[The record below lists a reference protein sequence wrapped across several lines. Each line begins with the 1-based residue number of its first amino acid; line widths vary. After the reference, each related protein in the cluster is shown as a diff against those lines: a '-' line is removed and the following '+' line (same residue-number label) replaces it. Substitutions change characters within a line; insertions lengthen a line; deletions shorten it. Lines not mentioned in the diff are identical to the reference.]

1 MFLKPPTRSDA
12 PKRKSPLLAFSN
24 KKRAVIPKALP
35 SDASL
40 ENAAAAER
48 EASRLSDPFYV
59 WLENLS
65 HRSAFVEAVEYLKL
79 GAPYK
84 GVSAFESKDALKE
97 LHAVWAPNPL
107 KNRADGVRDGLVGGW
122 WSAPDESVLL
132 EILEIELSSDRRG
145 QRVWRPAEY
154 SDASDAWVDAPPVG
168 FWKPLDVP
176 EESVRRILELI
187 CEFRSNQKM
196 EDASLARAAA
206 TDRAAAAARA
216 AAVASKDVAVLDDNA
231 SDVSQLERM
240 GVRWSRKIASE
251 VSRRSDF
258 GPSSGLSDAIRAL
271 RALKLK
277 IVTVE
282 ALNRMGGKTQPNGLV
297 VEEASRRVVDTPH
310 RFNNRYIFTG
320 PSTGAFIFGSSPG
333 TIAVPSSRAISRILQ
348 EQSLAD
354 LEGGG
359 FLCAK
364 PGTGCA
370 GRAGRGQVQ
379 AQAQG
384 RYYTTRKFT
393 RTICATCKADVEE
406 QFLEC
411 HCSNQWKTCPSCN
424 GIYNDAP
431 MQPCGG
437 RGCAPPK

>member
-48 EASRLSDPFYV
+48 EASRRSDPFYV

-65 HRSAFVEAVEYLKL
+65 HREAFVEAVEYLKL

-132 EILEIELSSDRRG
+132 DILEIELSSEKRNDG
-145 QRVWRPAEY
+145 AKDHDAY
-154 SDASDAWVDAPPVG
+154 SDAWRDAPPVG
-168 FWKPLDVP
+168 FWQPLEVP

-231 SDVSQLERM
+231 SDVSQLEKL
-240 GVRWSRKIASE
+240 GVRWTRKIASE

-271 RALKLK
+271 RAIKLK
-277 IVTVE
+277 IVTVD
-282 ALNRMGGKTQPNGLV
+282 ALNRMGGKTQPNVLV

-320 PSTGAFIFGSSPG
+320 PSTGSFMFGDQAG
-333 TIAVPSSRAISRILQ
+333 MIAVPSSRAIARILNDH
-348 EQSLAD
+348 SLAD
-354 LEGGG
+354 LECAG

-370 GRAGRGQVQ
+370 GRAGRGQAQ

-393 RTICATCKADVEE
+393 RTICSTCTNEITD

-411 HCSNQWKTCPSCN
+411 QCSNQWKTCPSCN

>member
-48 EASRLSDPFYV
+48 EASRRSDPFYV

-65 HRSAFVEAVEYLKL
+65 HREAFVEAVEYLKL

-132 EILEIELSSDRRG
+132 DILEIELSSEKRNDG
-145 QRVWRPAEY
+145 AKDHDAY
-154 SDASDAWVDAPPVG
+154 SDAWRDAPPVG
-168 FWKPLDVP
+168 FWQPLEVP

-251 VSRRSDF
+251 VSRRSDY

-271 RALKLK
+271 RAIKLKL
-277 IVTVE
+277 VSVD
-282 ALNRMGGKTQPNGLV
+282 ALNRMGGQAQPTVLV

-333 TIAVPSSRAISRILQ
+333 MIAVPQPRALARILQ
-348 EQSLAD
+348 EHSLAD
-354 LEGGG
+354 LECAG
-359 FLCAK
+359 FLAK
-364 PGTGCA
+364 PEPVCA

-393 RTICATCKADVEE
+393 RTICSTCKNEVDG
-406 QFLEC
+406 QFLDC
-411 HCSNQWKTCPSCN
+411 QCSNRWLICPLCN
-424 GIYNDAP
+424 GIYNAP
-431 MQPCGG
+431 MQQACGG

>member
-1 MFLKPPTRSDA
+1 
-12 PKRKSPLLAFSN
+12 
-24 KKRAVIPKALP
+24 
-35 SDASL
+35 
-40 ENAAAAER
+40 
-48 EASRLSDPFYV
+48 
-59 WLENLS
+59 
-65 HRSAFVEAVEYLKL
+65 
-79 GAPYK
+79 
-84 GVSAFESKDALKE
+84 
-97 LHAVWAPNPL
+97 
-107 KNRADGVRDGLVGGW
+107 
-122 WSAPDESVLL
+122 
-132 EILEIELSSDRRG
+132 
-145 QRVWRPAEY
+145 
-154 SDASDAWVDAPPVG
+154 
-168 FWKPLDVP
+168 
-176 EESVRRILELI
+176 
-187 CEFRSNQKM
+187 M

-251 VSRRSDF
+251 VSRRSDY

-271 RALKLK
+271 RAIKLKL
-277 IVTVE
+277 VSVE
-282 ALNRMGGKTQPNGLV
+282 ALNRMGGKTQPNVLV

-320 PSTGAFIFGSSPG
+320 PSTGSFIFGDKAG
-333 TIAVPSSRAISRILQ
+333 MIAVPQPRALARILQ
-348 EQSLAD
+348 EHSLAD
-354 LEGGG
+354 LECAG
-359 FLCAK
+359 FLAK
-364 PGTGCA
+364 PEPVCA
-370 GRAGRGQVQ
+370 GRAGRGQ
-379 AQAQG
+379 AQA
-384 RYYTTRKFT
+384 RKFT